1 MKELLARL
9 EESRAI
15 WLDSVDGVQ
24 EEESHWRSAAG
35 RWSVLDCAEHV
46 ANVEHRILRTLQN
59 APAIPALP
67 PDVLREHGIYDSVRS
82 RNAAVP
88 APEPVRPTGRYATLA
103 EAVNAFLGKRNRAL
117 EFLAEYKGDIR
128 AIGATHPLLGPCNG
142 YEYALI
148 MAAHPIRHAGQVR
161 EIREAWRAR

>member
-1 MKELLARL
+1 VE
-9 EESRAI
+9 
-15 WLDSVDGVQ
+15 GVR
-24 EEESHWRSAAG
+24 EEETRWRSAADQ
-35 RWSVLDCAEHV
+35 WSVLDCAEHV

-59 APAIPALP
+59 APAIPAEP
-67 PDVLREHGIYDSVRS
+67 VDAIRESGIYHRTCT
-82 RNAAVP
+82 RNTRVP
-88 APEPVRPTGRYATLA
+88 APEFVRPAGRYATLA
-103 EAVNAFLGKRNRAL
+103 EAVDAFLEKRNRAV
-117 EFLAEYKGDIR
+117 EFLAAYNGDIR

>member
-1 MKELLARL
+1 MKELVARL

-15 WLDSVDGVQ
+15 WLESVEGVG
-24 EEESHWRSAAG
+24 EEESRWRSAPD

-46 ANVEHRILRTLQN
+46 ANVEHRTLRTLQY
-59 APAIPALP
+59 APAIPAEGA
-67 PDVLREHGIYDSVRS
+67 DALRENRIYERVSS
-82 RNAAVP
+82 RRGHVP
-88 APEPVRPTGRYATLA
+88 APEFVRPAGRYKTLA
-103 EAVNAFLGKRNRAL
+103 EAVDAFVEKRNRAI
-117 EFLAEYKGDIR
+117 EFLAAYNGDLR

-148 MAAHPIRHAGQVR
+148 MAAHSIRHAGQVR

>member
-15 WLDSVDGVQ
+15 WLDSLEGVG
-24 EEESHWRSAAG
+24 EEESRWRSAAD

-59 APAIPALP
+59 APTIPASP
-67 PDVLREHGIYDSVRS
+67 ADTLRENRIYEGVRS
-82 RNAAVP
+82 RAVQAP
-88 APEPVRPTGRYATLA
+88 APEFVLPTGRYATLTESVDA
-103 EAVNAFLGKRNRAL
+103 FVERRNRAIDFLGKYNGNL
-117 EFLAEYKGDIR
+117 R
-128 AIGATHPLLGPCNG
+128 AIGAIHPLLGPCNG

-148 MAAHPIRHAGQVR
+148 MAAHSIRHASQVQEVR
-161 EIREAWRAR
+161 NAWRTR

>member
-1 MKELLARL
+1 MKELLTRL

-15 WLDSVDGVQ
+15 WLESVAEVG
-24 EEESHWRSAAG
+24 EEESRWRSAAD

-46 ANVEHRILRTLQN
+46 ANVEHRILRTLEN
-59 APAIPALP
+59 APSIPAAV
-67 PDVLREHGIYDSVRS
+67 DTLRENRIWEGVRS
-82 RNAAVP
+82 RASRVP
-88 APEPVRPTGRYATLA
+88 APEFVRPAGRYHTLA
-103 EAVNAFLGKRNRAL
+103 EAVGAFVEKRNRAI
-117 EFLAEYKGDIR
+117 EFLAAYKEDLR

-148 MAAHPIRHAGQVR
+148 MAAHSIRHAGQVR